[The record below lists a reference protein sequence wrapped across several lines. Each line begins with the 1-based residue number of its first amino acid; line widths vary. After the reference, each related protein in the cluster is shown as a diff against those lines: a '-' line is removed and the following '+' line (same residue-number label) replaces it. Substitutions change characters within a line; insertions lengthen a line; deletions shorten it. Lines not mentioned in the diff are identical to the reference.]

1 MRTTLD
7 VPDELFRELKA
18 TAAKQ
23 GISLKALLRSAVEN
37 ELARAAGPRKA
48 RRVRFPILDSREP
61 GALDLTNAD
70 IEDLLA

>member
-7 VPDELFRELKA
+7 VPDDLFRELKA

-37 ELARAAGPRKA
+37 ELARATVRRKD
-48 RRVRFPILDSREP
+48 RRVRFPILNSHEP
-61 GALDLTNAD
+61 GALVLTNAD
-70 IEDLLA
+70 IEDLLT